1 MMLTW
6 LCALALGA
14 GTTQPAKTSPA
25 QWRAQQRAAAEK
37 SEKILRE
44 AEKVRGLLGQYQVMQ
59 AAYLQDNSTAFRLIF
74 GQYLSWHQTY
84 LGLYAEA
91 RKSFSIA
98 QEPSPEDAP
107 PPLDHGYKPQ
117 AAIEAIPR
125 LAKDARAVFLNEAHN
140 APVTRSLTV
149 PLLARLRAEG
159 FDTFAAETLYETD
172 KDLQQRGYPTVDSG
186 FYTQEPVYGEMVRT
200 ALRLGYK
207 VIAYEAVSDAT
218 GDAREREQARLLYE
232 RSLKKDPKARLVVNA
247 GYGHIV
253 EGGAYLGGRSMA
265 QHFREI
271 AGVDPL
277 TVEQTMLIE
286 HGLAAEDHPYY
297 RAAVEAAH
305 VDKPTVFVDAVGKA
319 WSLRPKG
326 YDISVLFPPEQLVE
340 GKRPAWLTLDG
351 QRQPYAVAGDLCRGE
366 LPCMIE
372 ARYLAE
378 SEAAVPADRIVF
390 GLLDP
395 RLGLRERARIR
406 AAEMHSELYLR
417 PGRYRLTVSN
427 ADNQTIATQKIAVTE
442 PGGATP

>member
-1 MMLTW
+1 MMTW

-14 GTTQPAKTSPA
+14 GTTPPAKASPA
-25 QWRAQQRAAAEK
+25 EWRAQQRAAAEK

-59 AAYLQDNSTAFRLIF
+59 AAYSQDTGKAFRLIF

-84 LGLYAEA
+84 LGLYADA

-98 QEPSPEDAP
+98 QEPSAEDAP
-107 PPLDHGYKPQ
+107 SPLGGGYTPE

-149 PLLARLRAEG
+149 PLLAKLRAEG

-172 KDLQQRGYPTVDSG
+172 KGLQQRGYPTVDSG

-200 ALRLGYK
+200 ALKLGYK

-218 GDAREREQARLLYE
+218 GDAREKEQARLLYE
-232 RSLKKDPKARLVVNA
+232 RSFKKNPKARLVVNA
-247 GYGHIV
+247 GYGHIQ
-253 EGGAYLGGRSMA
+253 EDGAYLGGRSMA
-265 QHFREI
+265 QHFKEI

-297 RAAVEAAH
+297 RPAVDGAH
-305 VDKPTVFVDAVGKA
+305 VAQPTVFVNAAGQA

-326 YDISVLFPPEQLVE
+326 YDVSVVFPPEHLGE
-340 GKRPAWLTLDG
+340 APRPAWLALDG
-351 QRQPYAVAGDLCRGE
+351 LRQPYAINGDLCRNE
-366 LPCMIE
+366 FPCMVE
-372 ARYLAE
+372 ARYLDE
-378 SEAAVPADRIVF
+378 SETAVPADRIVF
-390 GLLDP
+390 GLIDP
-395 RLGLRERARIR
+395 KVGLRERARIR
-406 AAEMHSELYLR
+406 GAEMHSDLYLR
-417 PGRYRLTVSN
+417 PGRYRLSATN
-427 ADNQTIATQKIAVTE
+427 ADNQTIATQKISVGE
-442 PGGATP
+442 RPDSPP